1 MPSPAD
7 SGRFLRKQTNWK
19 NLFFYK
25 KADVLYLLTKH
36 FTAKYLHRGD
46 RTIDQMVQAARS
58 GKQNI
63 VEGMSDGVTSVQMEI
78 KLLNVARASLQKLQE
93 DYKDYLASRYL
104 NLWQQDNPRLQRL
117 IVFCRTHN
125 NQEDYTTIFERSSDE
140 ELSNLAITL
149 CRQVDKMMTT
159 WLEKA
164 EEDFKENGGLSERMT
179 ALRLGHRKTQLETI
193 EAQAHEIETLKK
205 RILQQEKY
213 ISQLEALI
221 QQQETLA
228 HHN

>member
-25 KADVLYLLTKH
+25 KAAVLYLLTKH

-78 KLLNVARASLQKLQE
+78 KLLNVARASLQELQE

-213 ISQLEALI
+213 ISQMEALI
-221 QQQETLA
+221 KQQENLA
-228 HHN
+228 HNN